1 MRSLSISAITKQIQ
15 SSLFYINRFCTDTVT
30 IAQSAIQHRPSN
42 RIDFRNL
49 LHRIST
55 DTDTQDHDQYQNG
68 NYLARQLLL
77 LDKEIVYLEYEGFQT
92 FLMKKIHLW
101 KIKYYGN
108 SNGGNIQNGEIGTE
122 SENESESQI
131 NDIPIRTANANK
143 SENKIGKIA
152 FMITK
157 QQKNILG
164 QELLYTR
171 TQIKSFKPIEAL
183 LIVEHGLIMNGD
195 IDDDNNHGAAV
206 ANIDGGIDTSNA
218 SAAHWR
224 HELDRLLFENDQIMD
239 QQQQHQKQQLETED
253 EMQANMQI
261 QEILKRQQEEKKKQ
275 SRHDDST
282 NTLQNTTSSVL
293 LGFEQPLAPNFAPS
307 TRYVHDNDNKDKSY
321 ALAIVTDS
329 VNDNGGR
336 FPANVS
342 TDVSTEATASQPI
355 SETEAKSYIFNSGRD
370 KGENISTKEV
380 GWYEVVQFS
389 KLSVA
394 ASSHSTEVVA
404 LYRTRKEAE
413 EFLDIKTDLVQKRLK
428 QEKGRS
434 GDHYEQGIEYRVQKR
449 KS

>member
-1 MRSLSISAITKQIQ
+1 MRPLSISAITKQIQ
-15 SSLFYINRFCTDTVT
+15 SSLFYINRFCNDTVT

-55 DTDTQDHDQYQNG
+55 DTHDHHQNG

-77 LDKEIVYLEYEGFQT
+77 LDKEIVYLEYEGFKP
-92 FLMKKIHLW
+92 FLLKKIHLL

-108 SNGGNIQNGEIGTE
+108 GGNINIQNGEIGTE
-122 SENESESQI
+122 TENESESHI
-131 NDIPIRTANANK
+131 NNVPIRSANADK
-143 SENKIGKIA
+143 SETKVGKIA

-164 QELLYTR
+164 QELLYTQ

-195 IDDDNNHGAAV
+195 IDNNYGAAV
-206 ANIDGGIDTSNA
+206 AINDGGIDTSNA
-218 SAAHWR
+218 SESTANGNDNAAHWR
-224 HELDRLLFENDQIMD
+224 HELDRLLMENDQIMD
-239 QQQQHQKQQLETED
+239 QQQQQQKEQQQEE
-253 EMQANMQI
+253 EEVMQANMQI
-261 QEILKRQQEEKKKQ
+261 QETLKRQQKEKE

-282 NTLQNTTSSVL
+282 NALQNTTSSVL

-307 TRYVHDNDNKDKSY
+307 TRYAHDNDNKDKSY

-329 VNDNGGR
+329 VNDNGGG
-336 FPANVS
+336 FPSHVS
-342 TDVSTEATASQPI
+342 TAVSTEATASEPF
-355 SETEAKSYIFNSGRD
+355 SETEANSYTSDSGRH
-370 KGENISTKEV
+370 EAQNTKEV

-394 ASSHSTEVVA
+394 ASSHSTQVVA

-413 EFLDIKTDLVQKRLK
+413 EFLDIKTELIQKRLEQK
-428 QEKGRS
+428 NGRS
-434 GDHYEQGIEYRVQKR
+434 GDDYEQGIDYRVQKR
-449 KS
+449 K